1 MENIK
6 REKTLPTMTIV
17 DIKKYINYLSSTNVL
32 STTKESSIDKMLS
45 NSELNEK
52 IFIELK
58 VYWYFLIRA
67 LKHFDDNY
75 ASHNL
80 HVVQIQ

>member
-58 VYWYFLIRA
+58 VY
-67 LKHFDDNY
+67 
-75 ASHNL
+75 
-80 HVVQIQ
+80 